1 MPSGLR
7 LTLETAVGDATSAA
21 VCAHCSYNIWFAVKI
36 LLHLLHLC
44 FIIILVIL
52 YYKGVVLM
60 SEKVRV
66 GIIGIGNMGTS
77 HINNF
82 VEGKMPEIDITCVA
96 DIDPKR
102 FDTAKEKLPGVTCFN
117 SSDELIASG
126 LCDAVIIATPHYDHP
141 PIAIAALNAGI
152 HVMSEKPAG
161 VYTKQVRELIEV
173 ADKAEATYAIMFN
186 QRTNCI
192 YRKVKE
198 IVESGEYGELKR
210 VSWIIT
216 DWYRTQAYYN
226 SGGWRATWEGEGGGV
241 MLNQCPHQLDLWQ
254 WICGMPSK
262 IKAIC
267 HEGKWHDIEV
277 EDDVSIYVEYPN
289 GATGTFIT
297 TTGDCPGTNRLE
309 ITLDKAKIICENGE
323 IKMYKLNMATSEYTK
338 NADKGFGRIEG
349 EWVTVETDGKNE
361 QHSGVMNAFAAHI
374 LRGEELV
381 AEGKE
386 GINGLT
392 ISNAAFLS
400 SWLDKTIELPMDE
413 DLFYSLLQDKIKN
426 STLKKTV
433 VEQIEQ
439 DMNSTF

>member
-1 MPSGLR
+1 
-7 LTLETAVGDATSAA
+7 
-21 VCAHCSYNIWFAVKI
+21 
-36 LLHLLHLC
+36 
-44 FIIILVIL
+44 
-52 YYKGVVLM
+52 M

-66 GIIGIGNMGTS
+66 GIIGIGNMGMS

-82 VEGKMPEIDITCVA
+82 VKGEMPEIDITCVA
-96 DIDPKR
+96 DID
-102 FDTAKEKLPGVTCFN
+102 EKKFARAQEKIPGVVCF
-117 SSDELIASG
+117 STASELINSG
-126 LCDAVIIATPHYDHP
+126 LCDAVLIATPHYDHP
-141 PIAIAALNAGI
+141 PIGIEALNAGL

-173 ADKAEATYAIMFN
+173 AEKSEPVYAIMFN

-192 YRKVKE
+192 YRKVRE
-198 IVESGEYGELKR
+198 MVASGEYGELKR

-226 SGGWRATWEGEGGGV
+226 SGGWRATWAGEGGGV

-262 IKAIC
+262 VKAVC

-297 TTGDCPGTNRLE
+297 TTGDYPGTNRLE
-309 ITLDKAKIICENGE
+309 ITLDKAKIVCENGE
-323 IKMYKLNMATSEYTK
+323 IRMFLLDMSTEEFTK
-338 NADKGFGRIEG
+338 NSEEGFGSIKG
-349 EWVTVETDGKNE
+349 EWVTVETDGIND
-361 QHSGVMNAFAAHI
+361 QHTGVMNAFAAHI
-374 LRGEELV
+374 LRGEPLV

-413 DLFYSLLQDKIKN
+413 ELYYEMLKEKIASSKTDKV
-426 STLKKTV
+426 V
-433 VEQIEQ
+433 VERVEE
-439 DMNSTF
+439 DMSGTF

>member
-1 MPSGLR
+1 
-7 LTLETAVGDATSAA
+7 
-21 VCAHCSYNIWFAVKI
+21 
-36 LLHLLHLC
+36 
-44 FIIILVIL
+44 
-52 YYKGVVLM
+52 M
-60 SEKVRV
+60 SEKVRIGV
-66 GIIGIGNMGTS
+66 IGIGNMGMS
-77 HINNF
+77 HIQNYI
-82 VEGKMPEIDITCVA
+82 EGKMPETEFTCVA
-96 DIDPKR
+96 DIDEKK
-102 FDTAKEKLPGVTCFN
+102 FEKAKEKLPEVVCFN
-117 SSDELIASG
+117 SATELINSG

-141 PIAIAALNAGI
+141 PIGIEALKAGI

-161 VYTKQVRELIEV
+161 VYTKQVNEIIEV
-173 ADKAEATYAIMFN
+173 AKESKATYAIMFN

-198 IVESGEYGELKR
+198 ILESGEYGELKR

-216 DWYRTQAYYN
+216 DWYRTQSYYN
-226 SGGWRATWEGEGGGV
+226 SGGWRATWAGEGGGV

-262 IKAIC
+262 VKAIC

-309 ITLDKAKIICENGE
+309 ITLDSAKIICENDE
-323 IKMYKLNMATSEYTK
+323 IRMYKLNMPTSEYTK
-338 NADKGFGRIEG
+338 NSDKGFGRIEG

-374 LRGEELV
+374 LRGEPLV
-381 AEGKE
+381 AGGEE

-400 SWLDKTIELPMDE
+400 SWLDKTVTLPLDEELYYEM
-413 DLFYSLLQDKIKN
+413 LQKKIAGSKM
-426 STLKKTV
+426 KKTV
-433 VEQIEQ
+433 VEQVQE
-439 DMNSTF
+439 DMSSTF

>member
-1 MPSGLR
+1 M
-7 LTLETAVGDATSAA
+7 SAK
-21 VCAHCSYNIWFAVKI
+21 VK
-36 LLHLLHLC
+36 L
-44 FIIILVIL
+44 
-52 YYKGVVLM
+52 
-60 SEKVRV
+60 
-66 GIIGIGNMGTS
+66 GIIGIGNMGLS
-77 HINNF
+77 HINNYTS
-82 VEGKMPEIDITCVA
+82 GRMPECEITCVA
-96 DIDPKR
+96 DIDPAK
-102 FDTAKEKLPGVTCFN
+102 FEKAKEKLPDVVCF
-117 SSDELIASG
+117 DTATELINSG
-126 LCDAVIIATPHYDHP
+126 LCEAIIIATPHYDHP
-141 PIAIAALNAGI
+141 PIAIEALNAGI

-173 ADKAEATYAIMFN
+173 ADKSDKTYAIMFN

-198 IVESGEYGELKR
+198 IVESGEYGALKR

-226 SGGWRATWEGEGGGV
+226 SGGWRATWKGEGGGV

-262 IKAIC
+262 VKAIC

-277 EDDVSIYVEYPN
+277 EDDVSIYVEYPG

-297 TTGDCPGTNRLE
+297 TTGDYPGTNRLE
-309 ITLDKAKIICENGE
+309 ITLDKAKIICENDE
-323 IKMYKLNMATSEYTK
+323 IRMYKLNMATSEYTK
-338 NADKGFGRIEG
+338 NADKGFGKIEG
-349 EWVTVETDGKNE
+349 EWVTVETDGLNE

-374 LRGEELV
+374 LRNEPLV

-400 SWLDKTIELPMDE
+400 SWLDKTIELPLDE
-413 DLFYSLLQDKIKN
+413 DLFYSLLQEKIAN
-426 STLKKTV
+426 SKFNKTV
-433 VEQIEQ
+433 VEQIES
-439 DMNSTF
+439 DMSSTF

>member
-1 MPSGLR
+1 
-7 LTLETAVGDATSAA
+7 
-21 VCAHCSYNIWFAVKI
+21 
-36 LLHLLHLC
+36 
-44 FIIILVIL
+44 
-52 YYKGVVLM
+52 M

-66 GIIGIGNMGTS
+66 GIIGIGNMGMS

-82 VEGKMPEIDITCVA
+82 VKGEMPEIDITCVA
-96 DIDPKR
+96 DID
-102 FDTAKEKLPGVTCFN
+102 EKKFSRAQEKIPGVVCF
-117 SSDELIASG
+117 STATELINSG
-126 LCDAVIIATPHYDHP
+126 LCDAVLIATPHYDHP
-141 PIAIAALNAGI
+141 PIGIEALNAGL

-173 ADKAEATYAIMFN
+173 AEKSEPVYAIMFN

-198 IVESGEYGELKR
+198 MVSSGEYGELKR

-226 SGGWRATWEGEGGGV
+226 SGGWRATWAGEGGGV

-262 IKAIC
+262 VKAVC

-297 TTGDCPGTNRLE
+297 TTGDYPGTNRLE
-309 ITLDKAKIICENGE
+309 ITLDKAKIVCENGE
-323 IKMYKLNMATSEYTK
+323 IRMFLLNMSTDEYTK
-338 NADKGFGRIEG
+338 TSEEGFGRIEG
-349 EWVTVETDGKNE
+349 EWVTVETDGIND
-361 QHSGVMNAFAAHI
+361 QHVGVMNAFAAHI
-374 LRGEELV
+374 LRGEPLV

-400 SWLDKTIELPMDE
+400 SWLNKTIELPMDE
-413 DLFYSLLQDKIKN
+413 ELYYEMLKEKIASSKTDKV
-426 STLKKTV
+426 V
-433 VEQIEQ
+433 VERVQE
-439 DMNSTF
+439 DMSSTF